1 MKFVA
6 NELLSDQV
14 TSIVGQAANI
24 SELGG
29 GQKYLAMH
37 EMIDSDPEG
46 EVIFEI
52 IVTDSVG
59 LLSDPVTSTTNSS
72 QVIFDRTLPTLDLVN
87 IQSTNA
93 NNSSI
98 AITGDDVVI
107 TFTPA
112 EPLLIDSINVTIA
125 NEPATLIQ
133 DGDSYV
139 ATLTLSG
146 DEPGGILPYTIDFKD
161 RASNSGVQV
170 TASTDDS
177 YVNHDIVPPE
187 LLNISI
193 FSSLIYLLSN
203 SC

>member
-1 MKFVA
+1 M
-6 NELLSDQV
+6 
-14 TSIVGQAANI
+14 
-24 SELGG
+24 
-29 GQKYLAMH
+29 Y

-59 LLSDPVTSTTNSS
+59 LLSDPVTSTKNSS
-72 QVIFDRTLPTLDLVN
+72 QVIFDRTLPALDFVN
-87 IQSTNA
+87 IQSTNV

-107 TFTPA
+107 TFTPD

-133 DGDSYV
+133 DGDSFV

-146 DEPGGILPYTIDFKD
+146 DEPGVFCLIRSILKTGHQILDFK
-161 RASNSGVQV
+161 
-170 TASTDDS
+170 
-177 YVNHDIVPPE
+177 
-187 LLNISI
+187 
-193 FSSLIYLLSN
+193 
-203 SC
+203 

>member
-1 MKFVA
+1 M
-6 NELLSDQV
+6 SDQV

-29 GQKYLAMH
+29 GQKYLAMY

-107 TFTPA
+107 TFT
-112 EPLLIDSINVTIA
+112 
-125 NEPATLIQ
+125 
-133 DGDSYV
+133 
-139 ATLTLSG
+139 
-146 DEPGGILPYTIDFKD
+146 
-161 RASNSGVQV
+161 
-170 TASTDDS
+170 
-177 YVNHDIVPPE
+177 
-187 LLNISI
+187 
-193 FSSLIYLLSN
+193 LLSLY
-203 SC
+203 